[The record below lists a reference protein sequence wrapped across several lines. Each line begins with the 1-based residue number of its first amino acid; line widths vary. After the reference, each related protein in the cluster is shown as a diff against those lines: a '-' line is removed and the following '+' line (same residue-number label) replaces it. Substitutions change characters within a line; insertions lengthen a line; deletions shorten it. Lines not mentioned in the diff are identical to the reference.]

1 MLSAWIAFLY
11 TVRPW
16 CFKPRPKDETFFSTY
31 YDAIQDRIS
40 QEKHLLSGF
49 PLSYQLT
56 TAGRSAHQGR
66 LAGTDL
72 QIAQRE
78 TR

>member
-1 MLSAWIAFLY
+1 MHSAPLVFFTY
-11 TVRPW
+11 T
-16 CFKPRPKDETFFSTY
+16 KSSEDKTFFSTY

-40 QEKHLLSGF
+40 QEKHLLLGF

-56 TAGRSAHQGR
+56 SAGRSAHQGR

-72 QIAQRE
+72 QVAQRE

>member
-1 MLSAWIAFLY
+1 MQSAPLVFFTYI
-11 TVRPW
+11 
-16 CFKPRPKDETFFSTY
+16 KSSEDETFFSTY

-40 QEKHLLSGF
+40 QEKHLLLGF

-56 TAGRSAHQGR
+56 TASRSACQGR

-72 QIAQRE
+72 QIAQME
-78 TR
+78 TQ